1 MGRSGEATM
10 GMGWTRGRG
19 THRHEVG
26 TRIGGL
32 VKGWASQRS
41 QRRGIPGCRHGK
53 MSRLTVSVT
62 SEELRGVDTER
73 TSAVRTI
80 HF

>member
-1 MGRSGEATM
+1 
-10 GMGWTRGRG
+10 
-19 THRHEVG
+19 
-26 TRIGGL
+26 
-32 VKGWASQRS
+32 
-41 QRRGIPGCRHGK
+41 